1 MPRAAPWEVGM
12 IVGNRKSL
20 EEILEMLKPY
30 KKILLL
36 GCRECITVCAAGG
49 EREVGVLAS
58 ELKLSRAK
66 NGEEI
71 EIKEHTLERQC
82 DHEYINEIKSFV
94 NDYEVVV
101 SMACG
106 AGIQYVAEQYPSK
119 IVLPAIN
126 TTFLGVT
133 LEQGVWSERCQG
145 CGECVLHLTG
155 GVCPIARC
163 AKSLLNGPCGGSS
176 DGKCEIDKDTDCAW
190 QLIINRLKE
199 LGQLDRYEEI
209 IPAKDWSGSRDGGPR
224 KRIREDLRL

>member
-1 MPRAAPWEVGM
+1 M
-12 IVGNRKSL
+12 IVGNRKPF
-20 EEILEMLKPY
+20 EEILEMVKPF

-58 ELKLSRAK
+58 ELKMARAK
-66 NGEEI
+66 DGQEI
-71 EIKEHTLERQC
+71 EIKEFTLERQC
-82 DHEYINEIKSFV
+82 DYEFIDQIKPFID
-94 NDYEVVV
+94 DYEAAV

-106 AGIQYVAEQYPSK
+106 AGIQYTAEHYPSK

-155 GVCPIARC
+155 GVCPVARC
-163 AKSLLNGPCGGSS
+163 AKSLFNGPCGGSAS
-176 DGKCEIDKDTDCAW
+176 GKCEVNKDTDCAW
-190 QLIINRLKE
+190 QLIVDRLKT
-199 LGQLDRYEEI
+199 LGQLDRYEDF
-209 IPAKDWSGSRDGGPR
+209 IPAKDWKPSRDGGPR
-224 KRIREDLRL
+224 TRVREDLRLC

>member
-1 MPRAAPWEVGM
+1 M

-30 KKILLL
+30 KRVLLL

-66 NGEEI
+66 DGQEI
-71 EIKEHTLERQC
+71 EVKEFALERQC
-82 DHEYINEIKSFV
+82 DYEYVDQIKSFAG
-94 NDYEVVV
+94 DYEVIV

-106 AGIQYVAEQYPSK
+106 AGIQYVAEKYPK
-119 IVLPAIN
+119 MTVLPAIN

-145 CGECVLHLTG
+145 CGECILHLTG
-155 GVCPIARC
+155 GVCPVARC
-163 AKSLLNGPCGGSS
+163 AKSLFNGPCGGSS
-176 DGKCEIDKDTDCAW
+176 NGKCEVNKETDCAW
-190 QLIINRLKE
+190 HLIINRLKD
-199 LGQLDRYEEI
+199 LGQLDKYEEI
-209 IPAKDWSGSRDGGPR
+209 IPPKNWSSSREGGPR
-224 KRIREDLRL
+224 TRVREDLKLS

>member
-1 MPRAAPWEVGM
+1 M

-20 EEILEMLKPY
+20 EEILEMVKPY

-66 NGEEI
+66 DGQEI

-82 DHEYINEIKSFV
+82 DFEYIDQIKPFAGE
-94 NDYEVVV
+94 YEAIV

-106 AGIQYVAEQYPSK
+106 AGIQYVGERFSNMT
-119 IVLPAIN
+119 VLPAIN

-145 CGECVLHLTG
+145 CGECILHLTA
-155 GVCPIARC
+155 GVCPVSRC
-163 AKSLLNGPCGGSS
+163 AKSLFNGPCGGSS
-176 DGKCEIDKDTDCAW
+176 NGLCEVNKETNCAW
-190 QLIINRLKE
+190 HMIVDRLKE
-199 LGQLDRYEEI
+199 RGQLELYEQI
-209 IPAKDWSGSRDGGPR
+209 IPPKNWSTSRDGGPR
-224 KRIREDLRL
+224 TRVREDLKLS

>member
-1 MPRAAPWEVGM
+1 M

-66 NGEEI
+66 DGEEI
-71 EIKEHTLERQC
+71 EVKEHTLERQC
-82 DHEYINEIKSFV
+82 DHEYIDEIKSFV
-94 NDYEVVV
+94 NDYEVIV

-209 IPAKDWSGSRDGGPR
+209 IPAKDWSSSRDGGPR

>member
-1 MPRAAPWEVGM
+1 M

-20 EEILEMLKPY
+20 ETILEMVRPY

-58 ELKLSRAK
+58 QLKMARSKA
-66 NGEEI
+66 GEPI
-71 EIKEHTLERQC
+71 EVREHTLERQC
-82 DHEYINEIKSFV
+82 DYEYIDEIK
-94 NDYEVVV
+94 EVVGEYEAIV

-106 AGIQYVAEQYPSK
+106 AGIQYIAERYATQV
-119 IVLPAIN
+119 VLPAID

-145 CGECVLHLTG
+145 CGECILHLTA
-155 GVCPIARC
+155 GVCPVARC

-176 DGKCEIDKDTDCAW
+176 GGKCEVHKETPCAW
-190 QLIINRLKE
+190 QLIVDRLKV
-199 LGQLDRYEEI
+199 LGQLERFEEI
-209 IPAKDWSGSRDGGPR
+209 VPVKDWSTARDGGPR
-224 KRIREDLRL
+224 TRIREDLRLP